1 MRRVLLL
8 VVVLSG
14 CSLFDPL
21 DVTFTPGFPD
31 VGADAAQDAISDA
44 TTDAGSDATTDADTP
59 DTAVPDTNLP
69 DTPDV
74 DPGACLDELPLQ
86 GVPTGNVCTNV
97 PAITMTGNCDVVAQ
111 TGCEAGQYCDITIA
125 IVQGAS
131 QLRVVCVD
139 GEGVTGGTCEF
150 VAVGEVCTQRDTAN
164 DPPERVGACYP
175 GSTCP
180 GLRSTDLQ
188 TRCDP
193 WCKLDTGLGC
203 DAAEFCVPVSP
214 ESSAFGIGRCA
225 QSDELC
231 P

>member
-1 MRRVLLL
+1 VAT
-8 VVVLSG
+8 
-14 CSLFDPL
+14 DAQPDAQPDAEL
-21 DVTFTPGFPD
+21 DAQPDAELDAQPDAEPD
-31 VGADAAQDAISDA
+31 VQPDAEPDVQPDAE
-44 TTDAGSDATTDADTP
+44 
-59 DTAVPDTNLP
+59 P

-97 PAITMTGNCDVVAQ
+97 PTITMTGNCDVVAQ

-164 DPPERVGACYP
+164 DPPERVGVCYP

-203 DAAEFCVPVSP
+203 DATEFCVPISP